1 LSRTSRLS
9 FGKLRIARRIK
20 AIFRKPYKFILGLLF
35 FLPSIALAAADTSKD
50 IEAIAKLVREWYI
63 GFLLPIGTVLAG
75 IVIIIGGII
84 YTTSGGD
91 TSKTGRAKEL
101 IIGALT
107 GLVLLVAASLI
118 IRTIIY

>member
-1 LSRTSRLS
+1 V
-9 FGKLRIARRIK
+9 K
-20 AIFRKPYKFILGLLF
+20 AINRIILAASV
-35 FLPSIALAAADTSKD
+35 FLPSIALAAPETDRD
-50 IEAIAKLVREWYI
+50 LDAIYQLIQSWYI
-63 GFLLPIGTVLAG
+63 GFLLPIGTILAG